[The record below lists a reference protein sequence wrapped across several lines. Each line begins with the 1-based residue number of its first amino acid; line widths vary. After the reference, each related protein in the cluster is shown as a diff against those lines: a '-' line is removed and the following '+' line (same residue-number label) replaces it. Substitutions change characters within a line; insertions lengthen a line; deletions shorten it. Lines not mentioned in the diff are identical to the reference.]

1 MIEVVDNE
9 ESLGGFGGGG
19 EYIGSSSGENNF
31 PPINVDVDLPPMN
44 VGGSRH
50 RRRHRGHSKKS
61 KRKSKMHRCK
71 PMRSKKRKSRRGK
84 SLRRKSMRRR

>member
-1 MIEVVDNE
+1 MIEVVDNV
-9 ESLGGFGGGG
+9 ESLGGFGGDG
-19 EYIGSSSGENNF
+19 EYIGSSSRENNF
-31 PPINVDVDLPPMN
+31 PPVN